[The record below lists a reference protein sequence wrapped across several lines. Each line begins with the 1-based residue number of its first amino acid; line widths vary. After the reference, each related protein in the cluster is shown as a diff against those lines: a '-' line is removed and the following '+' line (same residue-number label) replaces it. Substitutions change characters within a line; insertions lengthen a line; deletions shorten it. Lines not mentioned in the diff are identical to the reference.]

1 MIIRDLKLEDFD
13 AVNNLFLQINSVA
26 VFAVVLGVIIY
37 TIVTL

>member
-13 AVNNLFLQINSVA
+13 VVNNLFLQIHSVA